1 MQLDLGLL
9 TLAYCPLLLNPS
21 FLCSIVSIAVPS
33 SSCQLPSCDLFTSL
47 ALLSS
52 FGRETSLVK
61 ITGPRSI
68 FTSLFTPL
76 VYFQSLL
83 SVPLLSLALILCK
96 QQGRR
101 NLQLLCT
108 RWEQRYLY
116 LCAGP
121 GEVSNLGC
129 ERRHCSL
136 YRLLVALG
144 VLLVRYSTLA
154 SSLREICCFATS
166 PLLLGVTN
174 EKKVRCSVAANF
186 P

>member
-1 MQLDLGLL
+1 MQLDFGLL
-9 TLAYCPLLLNPS
+9 TLAYCPLLLSPS

-33 SSCQLPSCDLFTSL
+33 QFCQLPSCDFFTSL

-83 SVPLLSLALILCK
+83 LVPLLSLAFILCK

-101 NLQLLCT
+101 N
-108 RWEQRYLY
+108 
-116 LCAGP
+116 
-121 GEVSNLGC
+121 
-129 ERRHCSL
+129 
-136 YRLLVALG
+136 
-144 VLLVRYSTLA
+144 
-154 SSLREICCFATS
+154 
-166 PLLLGVTN
+166 
-174 EKKVRCSVAANF
+174 
-186 P
+186 